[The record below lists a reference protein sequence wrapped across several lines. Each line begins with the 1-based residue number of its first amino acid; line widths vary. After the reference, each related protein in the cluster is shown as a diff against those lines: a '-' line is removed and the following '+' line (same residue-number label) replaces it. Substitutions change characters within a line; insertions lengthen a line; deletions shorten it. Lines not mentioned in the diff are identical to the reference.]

1 MCGANAETQAPPFKR
16 SARRGTGGCIKPAL
30 RPRSFWA
37 LLASCT
43 VLACTPAL
51 NWREVRPTDA
61 GVGVQLPCKPS
72 VFARDLVLQGVTVRW
87 HLQSCSADGSTW
99 ALAHGELS
107 DPALVAPALHAL
119 HVAAQRNLGAEAAV
133 SVSWSPPGAT
143 PNVQAKRVRMR
154 GNLPD
159 GRPMVQELVVFAR
172 GTSVYQASVLGPEVA
187 PEATEV
193 FFASLHVL

>member
-1 MCGANAETQAPPFKR
+1 MSAERTTKA
-16 SARRGTGGCIKPAL
+16 GCINPSL

-37 LLASCT
+37 LLASCA

-51 NWREVRPTDA
+51 NWREVRPPGA

-87 HLQSCSADGSTW
+87 HLLSCSAEGLTW
-99 ALAHGELS
+99 ALAYGELS
-107 DPALVAPALHAL
+107 DPALVAPALQTLHA
-119 HVAAQRNLGAEAAV
+119 AAQRNLGAETAV
-133 SVSWSPPGAT
+133 SVFWSPPGAT
-143 PNVQAKRVRMR
+143 PNVHAKRVRMR
-154 GNLPD
+154 GNFPD
-159 GRPMVQELVVFAR
+159 GRPVVEELAVFAR

-187 PEATEV
+187 PEAAEV